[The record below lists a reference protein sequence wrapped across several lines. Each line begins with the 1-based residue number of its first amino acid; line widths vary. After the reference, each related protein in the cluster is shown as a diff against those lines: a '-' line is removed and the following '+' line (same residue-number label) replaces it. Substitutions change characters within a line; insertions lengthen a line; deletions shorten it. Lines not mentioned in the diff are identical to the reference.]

1 MRTAGAF
8 AASLDADS
16 EGEEGKYY
24 VWDAEEID
32 RLLGADAP
40 VFKLAYGITAHGN
53 FEGHNIP
60 NRLHEPGLPPAGQQ
74 ALLARCRATLLAA
87 RAKRVPPGRDDKLLA
102 DWNGLMIRG
111 LAEAGLR
118 FGAPAWI
125 ETAASAFRA
134 IVEHMSEGDRLRH
147 SWRDGRALPMAFLDD
162 YAQLARA
169 AVALFEATGE
179 PAWLEKA
186 AAWLEVCDRDFQD
199 EDGGYFL
206 TASEGDRLIVRPKNA
221 HDGPTPSANGTLAE
235 TSAALWHL
243 TGDDRHRQRAEA
255 IIAAFSGEARRNPF
269 SHATLLGAT
278 LMLADAV
285 QIVLVGPADATGM
298 DELAEVAAGAALPA
312 RLLMRVADPG
322 MLAEGHPASGKGMVE
337 GRPTAYVCVG
347 ATCLAPATDP
357 GDAPGAARRDGGPV
371 ARVGAGA
378 KREGRIMSKRIVAT
392 KHGGPEVL
400 SVIDDEP
407 PAPKSGEVTL
417 RHTAI
422 GLNFIDTYHRSGLYP
437 TKPPF
442 TPGLEAA
449 GVIEAVG
456 PDVDGSRGRPA
467 CRLRLG
473 QRPAPMPSGAPC
485 RPRRWCRCRI
495 PSRTRRLP
503 R

>member
-1 MRTAGAF
+1 MSPEIALETAAAIGEQIDAVHGGIGGAPKFPQAPVLDLLWRAALLTADDVLTRRLVHTLTRISQGGIYDHLGGGFSRYSVDAYWLVPHFEKMLYDNAQLLRLLGEAWAATGDPLFAERARETVGWLEREMRTAGAF

-24 VWDAEEID
+24 VWDAQEVD

-40 VFKLAYGITAHGN
+40 AFKLAYGITAHGN

-60 NRLHEPGLPPAGQQ
+60 NRLHEPGQPPAGQQ

-298 DELAEVAAGAALPA
+298 DELVEVAAGAALPA

-357 GDAPGAARRDGGPV
+357 
-371 ARVGAGA
+371 
-378 KREGRIMSKRIVAT
+378 E
-392 KHGGPEVL
+392 
-400 SVIDDEP
+400 
-407 PAPKSGEVTL
+407 TL
-417 RHTAI
+417 RARLTE
-422 GLNFIDTYHRSGLYP
+422 T
-437 TKPPF
+437 T
-442 TPGLEAA
+442 
-449 GVIEAVG
+449 
-456 PDVDGSRGRPA
+456 GRMRA
-467 CRLRLG
+467 
-473 QRPAPMPSGAPC
+473 
-485 RPRRWCRCRI
+485 
-495 PSRTRRLP
+495 
-503 R
+503 